1 MDEQLVGLL
10 SEAKFLPK
18 DALRRAVAAP
28 DSVAEAVLRV
38 VDLTAENPDALN
50 DEEANLLFWGLHAL
64 AAARDTRLFAPLLR
78 LLRQDSETLDGLLG
92 DALTITLPRVLAGS
106 FDGQADALF
115 RLILD
120 STIDDAVTSS
130 ALTAMS
136 FLVREGLIALDQ
148 AKTLLIRFDDARV
161 AVEDSLGWSGWE
173 QAIAYLGLSDLAP
186 RVEAARKDGRITDE
200 FSDLPW
206 FRRAL
211 RQVTSEPPSFEAF
224 EGEAY
229 GYLDDP
235 VRQLAW
241 TAEEAGQPVK
251 NPFKDVGRNDP
262 CPCGSGKKYK
272 KCCLNLEQ
280 PAQLPGLS

>member
-1 MDEQLVGLL
+1 MDEALVAHL
-10 SEAKFLPK
+10 SEAKFLPR
-18 DALRRAVAAP
+18 DALQRAIAAP
-28 DSVAEAVLRV
+28 DLVADAVLRV
-38 VDLTAENPDALN
+38 VEGFADDPDAPS
-50 DEEANLLFWGLHAL
+50 DDEANLLFWGLHAL

-78 LLRQDSETLDGLLG
+78 LLRQDPEALDGLLG
-92 DALTITLPRVLAGS
+92 DALSITLPRVLAGS
-106 FDGQADALF
+106 FDGDTDALF

-120 STIDDAVTSS
+120 STVDDAVTSS
-130 ALTAMS
+130 AFTAMS
-136 FLVREGLIALDQ
+136 FLVREGRIAPDQ
-148 AKTLLIRFDDARV
+148 AKTLIIRFDEAKV
-161 AVEDSLGWSGWE
+161 AVEDSLGWTGWE
-173 QAIAYLGLSDLAP
+173 QAIAYLGLAELAP

-211 RQVTSEPPSFEAF
+211 RQVTSEPPSFQSF

-235 VRQLAW
+235 IRQLAW
-241 TAEEAGQPVK
+241 TAEEAGQPVT

-272 KCCLNLEQ
+272 KCCLDAEQ
-280 PAQLPGLS
+280 PVQLPSLS